1 MKAEKIIENALKQIE
16 KEMKAIEIKRKQ
28 LVIKEM
34 EVSKRNELDNG
45 LKEEYN
51 KLLKLRSVL

>member
-16 KEMKAIEIKRKQ
+16 KEMSVIEIKRKQ

-34 EVSKRNELDNG
+34 EVSKRNKLDNE